1 MAFVRILSFA
11 CCASL
16 ACATPVVNVIAEP
29 PASSEVSADLEVMS
43 GRVAAL
49 AREVREGE
57 RRMHERVSG
66 VLKSQVAALKTLR
79 GPGVA
84 SFLAV
89 GDARADAGRLASL
102 LGDVAGSVGAAAPD
116 APMPGPDFPVPEAEL
131 EIRRLLMS
139 AGKKFAAAADATG
152 NGASTAVAFLQPV
165 DANRLRSS
173 LHVTEPLRSSPPMA
187 VNVIMAEDVRGM
199 QRDAVYK
206 GAAEQAVALARDFD
220 VGLAALGSL

>member
-1 MAFVRILSFA
+1 MLVRTLPFA
-11 CCASL
+11 CCACL
-16 ACATPVVNVIAEP
+16 ACASPVVNVIAEP
-29 PASSEVSADLEVMS
+29 PASSEGLADFEVVS
-43 GRVAAL
+43 GRVASL

-57 RRMHERVSG
+57 RRMHERVSD
-66 VLKSQVAALKTLR
+66 VLKSQVAALKNLR
-79 GPGVA
+79 EPGVT

-89 GDARADAGRLASL
+89 GDARADASRLASL
-102 LGDVAGSVGAAAPD
+102 LGDVAGSVGVAAPD
-116 APMPGPDFPVPEAEL
+116 APLPGPDLPVPEAEL

-139 AGKKFAAAADATG
+139 AGEKFAAAADATG
-152 NGASTAVAFLQPV
+152 DGVSTAVSFLQPV

-206 GAAEQAVALARDFD
+206 GAAEQAAALARDFD
-220 VGLAALGSL
+220 VGLAALGSS

>member
-1 MAFVRILSFA
+1 MGNL
-11 CCASL
+11 
-16 ACATPVVNVIAEP
+16 
-29 PASSEVSADLEVMS
+29 
-43 GRVAAL
+43 
-49 AREVREGE
+49 
-57 RRMHERVSG
+57 RR
-66 VLKSQVAALKTLR
+66 
-79 GPGVA
+79 PGVT

-102 LGDVAGSVGAAAPD
+102 LGDVVGSVGVAAPD
-116 APMPGPDFPVPEAEL
+116 APLPGPDFPVPEAEL

-152 NGASTAVAFLQPV
+152 NGVSTAVAFLQPV

-173 LHVTEPLRSSPPMA
+173 LHATEPLRSSPPMA

-206 GAAEQAVALARDFD
+206 GAAEQAAALTRDFD
-220 VGLAALGSL
+220 VGLAKLGSM